1 MLLLLLLLSFAFDCV
16 FVAGFC
22 FCLSDAAELSFIDSS
37 GTHINNK
44 LRLSFEE
51 EAANLLD
58 HNYLSVSCHHLLNSV
73 SQLSPLTQIA
83 YSFTLCLLCT
93 LCRFVASCC
102 CPKQAERLS
111 AVVSHFISTSISPFL
126 HLPLHF
132 DYASLSLSLCL
143 FISLTQFRS
152 FFLLFTFYFL
162 LMASRIFDSRLG
174 LLAFRSLFL
183 LLMIILGQLES
194 IYFHWGSI

>member
-1 MLLLLLLLSFAFDCV
+1 M
-16 FVAGFC
+16 
-22 FCLSDAAELSFIDSS
+22 
-37 GTHINNK
+37 
-44 LRLSFEE
+44 
-51 EAANLLD
+51 
-58 HNYLSVSCHHLLNSV
+58 NSV
-73 SQLSPLTQIA
+73 SQLSPLTQIE
-83 YSFTLCLLCT
+83 YSFTLCRVCT

-111 AVVSHFISTSISPFL
+111 AVVSHFISISISLLL
-126 HLPLHF
+126 HLQLHF

-174 LLAFRSLFL
+174 LLAFRSLYL
-183 LLMIILGQLES
+183 LVILIIILGQLQA